1 MRKISDILINEKLK
15 LNKNSKVSN
24 SKSFLELKQGDKLY
38 YYFTYVEYGAD
49 DDDKFINNKIMS
61 ATITNVERYKDFFK
75 KDFLY
80 IEYIN
85 DFMNKSKHENHVNIP
100 IEKLT
105 EDTKIFYDN
114 VYSAY
119 TLSTDRE
126 LLENVINENID
137 KRIAPIQRII
147 DKLQDR
153 INNILKLKEEK
164 YYKEIDNEDN

>member
-1 MRKISDILINEKLK
+1 MKRISDTLINEKLK
-15 LNKNSKVSN
+15 LDKNTKVFNSKPL
-24 SKSFLELKQGDKLY
+24 LELKQGDKLY
-38 YYFTYVEYGAD
+38 CYFTHVEYGVG
-49 DDDKFINNKIMS
+49 DDDKFVNNKIMT
-61 ATITNVERYKDFFK
+61 ATITYVERYKDFLK
-75 KDFLY
+75 KDFLH
-80 IEYIN
+80 IEYVD
-85 DFMNKSKHENHVNIP
+85 DFMNKSKHENHANIP

-114 VYSAY
+114 IYSAY

-126 LLENVINENID
+126 LLENVINENVD

-164 YYKEIDNEDN
+164 YYKE

>member
-1 MRKISDILINEKLK
+1 MKRISDTLINEKLK
-15 LNKNSKVSN
+15 LDKNTKVFS
-24 SKSFLELKQGDKLY
+24 SKSLLELKQGDKLY
-38 YYFTYVEYGAD
+38 YYFTHVEYGAG
-49 DDDKFINNKIMS
+49 DDDKFVNNKIMT
-61 ATITNVERYKDFFK
+61 ATITKIERYKDFFK
-75 KDFLY
+75 NDFLH
-80 IEYIN
+80 IEYVD
-85 DFMNKSKHENHVNIP
+85 DFMNKSNHDNFANIP

-126 LLENVINENID
+126 LLENVINENVD
-137 KRIAPIQRII
+137 KRIAPIQKII

-164 YYKEIDNEDN
+164 YYKE